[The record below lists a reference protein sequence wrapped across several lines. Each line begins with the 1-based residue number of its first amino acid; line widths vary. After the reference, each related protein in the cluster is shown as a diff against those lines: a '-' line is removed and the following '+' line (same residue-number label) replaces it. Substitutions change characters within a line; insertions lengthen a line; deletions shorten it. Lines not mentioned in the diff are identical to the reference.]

1 MSRSDNSGSIEHNG
15 IVQKSDNNSVTI
27 KISSIS
33 ACSAC
38 HAEGSCSLSGKEDK
52 IIDISGRYNV
62 MPGDSVTVV
71 MNKSMG
77 YTAVLLGYV
86 IPVILVVT
94 FLIILGTLSLS
105 ELITGLGS
113 LAVLI
118 PYYSILWFFRNRINN
133 NFRFTIK

>member
-1 MSRSDNSGSIEHNG
+1 
-15 IVQKSDNNSVTI
+15 
-27 KISSIS
+27 
-33 ACSAC
+33 
-38 HAEGSCSLSGKEDK
+38 
-52 IIDISGRYNV
+52 